1 MRHDRSR
8 RAEVKCG
15 PRTGPAMQAR
25 LLYSDPFRGFP
36 DLREAATMAR
46 PRDEGATLMM
56 IRRAREWVLLAC
68 TATFAQ
74 PAPPVAKADAGP
86 HYDVL
91 ISGGTVYDG
100 SGGAPFVGDVAI

>member
-1 MRHDRSR
+1 
-8 RAEVKCG
+8 
-15 PRTGPAMQAR
+15 
-25 LLYSDPFRGFP
+25 
-36 DLREAATMAR
+36 MAR

-68 TATFAQ
+68 TAAFAQ

-91 ISGGTVYDG
+91 ISGGAGYDG
-100 SGGAPFVGDVAI
+100 SGGAPLLGGVGITGDRPPFVRPPPQDPARGSTPAHGEAGGARAV